1 MESAS
6 RHGISTIVALIG
18 SIITALVPFIGEL
31 SDAGQPLGISPDL
44 WLKVSAG
51 LAFALVLSKAAQAV
65 VSIATG
71 GSAVVVEAPT
81 PDSELPP
88 EGDPEG

>member
-6 RHGISTIVALIG
+6 RHGLSTYVALFVSVITG
-18 SIITALVPFIGEL
+18 IIPFIGQIA
-31 SDAGQPLGISPDL
+31 DATQPLGVDPQV
-44 WLKVSAG
+44 WVTVSAG
-51 LAFALVLSKAAQAV
+51 AAALLVISKAIQAAV
-65 VSIATG
+65 DIATG
-71 GSAVVVEAPT
+71 GNAVVVEAPV